1 MGQVTVKQLA
11 EVVGASS
18 ERLLA
23 QMREAGLPHTGA
35 EQAVSDEDKQTLL
48 TYLKQSH
55 GEPADAPKRITL
67 KRKTIS
73 TLRTSASQGRK
84 TVNVEVR
91 KKRTYV
97 KRDSEELVD
106 AEVPVDG
113 DLAEHDQEVIVEV
126 EDVSAQAVAELEA
139 QEAAAAE
146 REQLAAAVTELEA
159 SAEEDPANL
168 DPEVLRQ
175 RAAARRKLK
184 EANEAVSRRDA
195 ADARKAAEDQI
206 KAETLAASEEKAK
219 EGGKRPKRLHEVPSA
234 APGGDNDS
242 RKPRNKLARNSPAGR
257 GKQRNHN
264 LSLADLDSEPGA
276 GRRRGGRK
284 KVRTSHEEHSKHGF
298 EMPTE
303 R

>member
-18 ERLLA
+18 ERLLT

-35 EQAVSDEDKQTLL
+35 DQAVSDEDKQTLL
-48 TYLKQSH
+48 THLKQSH

-106 AEVPVDG
+106 AEVTAEDG
-113 DLAEHDQEVIVEV
+113 LEEHDPETTLEV
-126 EDVSAQAVAELEA
+126 QAASTQAAAELEA
-139 QEAAAAE
+139 QAAAATE
-146 REQLAAAVTELEA
+146 SEQAAVTEL
-159 SAEEDPANL
+159 SDGEEGDPANL

-175 RAAARRKLK
+175 RAAARRKQE
-184 EANEAVSRRDA
+184 EANEAASRRDA

-206 KAETLAASEEKAK
+206 
-219 EGGKRPKRLHEVPSA
+219 
-234 APGGDNDS
+234 D
-242 RKPRNKLARNSPAGR
+242 RKS
-257 GKQRNHN
+257 
-264 LSLADLDSEPGA
+264 
-276 GRRRGGRK
+276 
-284 KVRTSHEEHSKHGF
+284 VV
-298 EMPTE
+298 
-303 R
+303 